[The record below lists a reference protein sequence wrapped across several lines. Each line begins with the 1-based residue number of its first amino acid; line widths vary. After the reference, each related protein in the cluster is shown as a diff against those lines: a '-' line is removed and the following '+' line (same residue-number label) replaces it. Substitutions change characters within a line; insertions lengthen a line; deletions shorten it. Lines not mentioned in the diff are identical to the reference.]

1 MKEENNK
8 KANETERVKEIHIV
22 DIFQSDKYV
31 IPRYQ
36 RAYAWE
42 REQIEQLIDDI
53 LDFEQN
59 NYYIGSLIVAN
70 VEGEENTYEVVDGQQ
85 RLTTLY
91 LLLQYLCPNEI
102 VINNDDPSLSFDCRD
117 NSKYTLLNLKRIVDQ
132 VKEPG
137 STDKKTKGDSNNP
150 VEDDRIEQSIL
161 NAIDVIHQKLASDEQ
176 VANNLK
182 EQLKKVIIYRIEVPE
197 HTDLNRYFEI
207 MNTRGE
213 QLELHHILKAQLMG
227 EIKLAEEKD
236 IFARVWDAC
245 SDMTGYVQMHFTLAE
260 RKKIFQGTWD
270 KEPSA
275 EWKDYEE
282 CFGNNSQELIGK
294 SIRDIIRN
302 FKEDDSDVIQED
314 GKRVRFESIIDFPHF
329 LLHSLRVFVN
339 VNNLTSDN
347 LGEQL
352 DDRKL
357 LQDFAKVKTNFKTN
371 YNSNRHFSKDFILH
385 LLKARYLFDKFIIKR
400 EFKGENSE
408 GSWSLQEL
416 CKQSQKDA
424 AYVKNTEIK
433 SKREWKKTYERR
445 NKECL
450 MIQSAFRVSYT
461 SPKTM
466 HWITKIMTWL
476 FKEQNETKNLLDQA
490 EYIAKRA
497 VTDFISDQNNW
508 KRGVQTPH
516 IVFNVLDYILWKNDQ
531 QNIQPSYKDFV
542 FEFRNSVEH
551 WYPQH
556 PSEGTSIDPWDE
568 VDCFGNLCI
577 ISRRINSKF
586 SNLSP
591 KSKMEMYREHVNKG
605 SIKLRIMGE
614 FINDETN
621 TNQNWKDKGC
631 QEHQKSMLDTLT
643 NFIGTTY
650 ETEHQ

>member
-8 KANETERVKEIHIV
+8 KANEAERVKKIGV
-22 DIFQSDKYV
+22 LGIFQSDKYV

-59 NYYIGSLIVAN
+59 NYYIGSLIVAK
-70 VEGEENTYEVVDGQQ
+70 VEGLENTYEVVDGQQ

-91 LLLQYLCPNEI
+91 LLQQYLRPDGI
-102 VINNDDPSLSFDCRD
+102 DNDNQSLSFDCRD

-132 VKEPG
+132 IKEPG

-176 VANNLK
+176 LANKLMKNL
-182 EQLKKVIIYRIEVPE
+182 EKVIIYRIEVPE

-227 EIKLAEEKD
+227 EISEPAEKD

-275 EWKDYEE
+275 EWEDYKE

-294 SIRDIIRN
+294 SIKDIICN

-339 VNNLTSDN
+339 VKNINVDE
-347 LGEQL
+347 LGDQL

-357 LQDFAKVKTNFKTN
+357 LQDFAKVKTYYTGNLSKD
-371 YNSNRHFSKDFILH
+371 FSKDFIIY

-400 EFKGENSE
+400 EFKGDNSE
-408 GSWSLQEL
+408 GVWSLQEL
-416 CKQSQKDA
+416 CKQRKKDA
-424 AYVKNTEIK
+424 AYCKKTEIK
-433 SKREWKKTYERR
+433 SKREWEKTYEHR

-466 HWITKIMTWL
+466 HWITEIMTWL
-476 FKEQNETKNLLDQA
+476 FKEQNEKKNLLDQA
-490 EYIAKRA
+490 EDIAKRA
-497 VTDFISDQNNW
+497 VTEFINNQNDW

-531 QNIQPSYKDFV
+531 QNIQPSYNDFV

-591 KSKMEMYREHVNKG
+591 KSKMEMYSEHVKKG
-605 SIKLRIMGE
+605 SIKLRIMGK

-650 ETEHQ
+650 ETVHQ

>member
-8 KANETERVKEIHIV
+8 KANEAERVKKIGV
-22 DIFQSDKYV
+22 LGIFQSDKYV

-59 NYYIGSLIVAN
+59 NYYIGSLIVAK
-70 VEGEENTYEVVDGQQ
+70 VEGLENTYEVVDGQQ

-91 LLLQYLCPNEI
+91 LLQQYLRPDGI
-102 VINNDDPSLSFDCRD
+102 DNDNQSLSFDCRD

-132 VKEPG
+132 IKEPG

-176 VANNLK
+176 LANKLMKNL
-182 EQLKKVIIYRIEVPE
+182 EKVIIYRIEVPE

-227 EIKLAEEKD
+227 EISEPAEKD

-275 EWKDYEE
+275 EWEDYKE

-294 SIRDIIRN
+294 SIRDIICN

-339 VNNLTSDN
+339 VKNITVDK
-347 LGEQL
+347 LGDQL

-357 LQDFAKVKTNFKTN
+357 LQDFAKVKTNYKGN
-371 YNSNRHFSKDFILH
+371 LSQGFSMDFIIY

-400 EFKGENSE
+400 EFKGDNSE
-408 GSWSLQEL
+408 GVWSLQEL
-416 CKQSQKDA
+416 CKQRKKDA
-424 AYVKNTEIK
+424 AYCKNTEIK
-433 SKREWKKTYERR
+433 SKREWEKTYEHR

-466 HWITKIMTWL
+466 HWITEIMTWL
-476 FKEQNETKNLLDQA
+476 FKEQNEKKNLLDQA
-490 EYIAKRA
+490 EDIAKRA
-497 VTDFISDQNNW
+497 VTEFINNQNDW

-531 QNIQPSYKDFV
+531 QNIQPSYNDFV

-591 KSKMEMYREHVNKG
+591 KSKMEMYSEHVKKG

-614 FINDETN
+614 WIKNH
-621 TNQNWKDKGC
+621 TNQDWKSNDGYKK
-631 QEHQKSMLDTLT
+631 HQDSMLDTLT

-650 ETEHQ
+650 ETIHQ

>member
-8 KANETERVKEIHIV
+8 KANETEIVKEIHIV

-59 NYYIGSLIVAN
+59 NYYIGSLIIAK
-70 VEGEENTYEVVDGQQ
+70 VEGLENTYEVVDGQQ

-182 EQLKKVIIYRIEVPE
+182 ENLKKVIIYRIEVPE

-339 VNNLTSDN
+339 VNNLTSDK

-357 LQDFAKVKTNFKTN
+357 LQDFAKVETNFKTN
-371 YNSNRHFSKDFILH
+371 YNSDRHFSKDFILH

-433 SKREWKKTYERR
+433 SKREWKKIYERR

-466 HWITKIMTWL
+466 HWITEIMTWL
-476 FKEQNETKNLLDQA
+476 FTEQNETKNLLDQA

-497 VTDFISDQNNW
+497 VKDFIKDQNDW

-531 QNIQPSYKDFV
+531 QNIKPSYNDFV

-614 FINDETN
+614 WIDHH
-621 TNQNWKDKGC
+621 TNQDWKSNDGYKKH
-631 QEHQKSMLDTLT
+631 QESMLNTLT

>member
-8 KANETERVKEIHIV
+8 KANEAERVKKIGV
-22 DIFQSDKYV
+22 LGIFQSDKYV

-53 LDFEQN
+53 LDFGQN
-59 NYYIGSLIVAN
+59 NYYIGSLIVAK
-70 VEGEENTYEVVDGQQ
+70 VEGLENTYEVVDGQQ

-176 VANNLK
+176 VVNNLK

-227 EIKLAEEKD
+227 EISDLAEKD

-275 EWKDYEE
+275 EWEDYKE

-339 VNNLTSDN
+339 VKNITVDK
-347 LGEQL
+347 LGDQL

-357 LQDFAKVKTNFKTN
+357 LQDFAEVKKTN
-371 YNSNRHFSKDFILH
+371 YNSNEKFSKDFILH

-476 FKEQNETKNLLDQA
+476 FKDQNETKNLLDQA
-490 EYIAKRA
+490 EYIAKQA
-497 VTDFISDQNNW
+497 VIDFINNQNDW

-531 QNIQPSYKDFV
+531 QNIKPSYNDFV

-556 PSEGTSIDPWDE
+556 PSEGTSIDPWEE
-568 VDCFGNLCI
+568 VDSFGNLCI

-614 FINDETN
+614 WIDNH
-621 TNQNWKDKGC
+621 TNQEWKSNDGYKK
-631 QEHQKSMLDTLT
+631 HQDSMLDTLT